1 METKLVRFPIDNK
14 NILEDFTE
22 VFHDEDCVEFRHKG
36 FVKQAFYFQG
46 LLCEVSYLFGS
57 AKFFVVYTENISTE
71 LRAEIKSEFKTRI
84 EGLNDEDN
92 GIIVEMAEI
101 ENGYTG
107 TFKKVIS

>member
-22 VFHDEDCVEFRHKG
+22 VFHDDDCVEHRYKG

-46 LLCEVSYLFGS
+46 LLCQVSYLFGS
-57 AKFFVVYTENISTE
+57 AKFFVVCTEKISTG
-71 LRAEIKSEFKTRI
+71 LLDEIKSEFKTRI

-92 GIIVEMAEI
+92 GVIVEMAEI
-101 ENGYTG
+101 ENGYVA
-107 TFKKVIS
+107 TFKNVIS